1 MTGPAQGSSRVF
13 KVPANAPDPAALADA
28 WSKVVAN
35 ALDLVSASAARAAN
49 PHIPPPYDP
58 AAPARAF
65 GAFAAHLMTHP
76 TELLQA
82 QQQAAADW
90 MKLCSSA
97 ATRAVGGNAE
107 PVVEPERSD
116 RRFKDPAWSEE
127 PAFDYIKQAY
137 LLAARR
143 ALAMIENAEGLD
155 ADTRTR
161 VEFFTNQYIQAL
173 SPANFA
179 FTNPEAVRKAIDTGS
194 VSLLSGFAN
203 LLADAASDAGL
214 VQRRSTEDFELGVNI
229 AATPGA
235 VVYQNE
241 LMQLIQYNPTTDEV
255 YRRPLLYIPP
265 LVNKYYLLDLQPK
278 SSLIRWLVEQGH
290 TVFVISWVNPGPDLA
305 DMDMADYIKLGPI
318 AALDAIEQATGE
330 RTVDMFGFCMG
341 GTLVAMALAYLAG
354 SGEQDRV
361 ASATTIGTLFDFET
375 LGQWSTFTEPEQFR
389 AMERHLLHKG
399 FMAAQDLQALF
410 SAVRANDLIW
420 SSVVN
425 HYLLDREAPPSDIL
439 YWFADGSHLPRAFL
453 LTYARQMLRD
463 NLLKEPGGM
472 SIDGVPLDL
481 GAIQTPLLA
490 ISLKDDHVSA
500 WAATYESAKMF
511 GGPKQFLL
519 GSSGHNAGVI
529 NPPSA
534 NKHGYWTNEAM
545 PETAEDWMAGATR
558 NEGSWWPHWQ
568 ARLSEEG
575 QAEKVPA
582 RQPGAGAL
590 PVIEPAP
597 GSYVRKRD

>member
-1 MTGPAQGSSRVF
+1 MEDARVF
-13 KVPANAPDPAALADA
+13 KVPANAPDPSELADA
-28 WSKVVAN
+28 WSRVVAN
-35 ALDLVSASAARAAN
+35 AFELVSASATRSLD
-49 PHIPPPYDP
+49 PQVPLPYDL

-65 GAFAAHLMTHP
+65 GAFAAHLMANP
-76 TELLQA
+76 LELLKA
-82 QQQAAADW
+82 QQEAAADW
-90 MKLCSSA
+90 MKLWSSA
-97 ATRAVGGNAE
+97 AARAIGSEAA
-107 PVVEPERSD
+107 PAIEPERGD

-137 LLAARR
+137 LLATKRS
-143 ALAMIENAEGLD
+143 LAMIENANGLD
-155 ADTRTR
+155 EATRTK

-173 SPANFA
+173 SPTNFA
-179 FTNPEAVRKAIDTGS
+179 FTNPEAMRRAIDTGS

-203 LLADAASDAGL
+203 LLSDAASDAGL
-214 VQRRSTEDFELGVNI
+214 VQRRSSEDFELGVNI

-241 LMQLIQYNPTTDEV
+241 LMQLIQYTPTTDEV
-255 YRRPLLYIPP
+255 YRRPILYVPP

-290 TVFVISWVNPGPDLA
+290 TVFVVSWVNPGQELA
-305 DMDMADYIKLGPI
+305 DMDIADYIKLGPI

-330 RTVDMFGFCMG
+330 REIDMFGFCMG

-354 SGEQDRV
+354 KGEGDRV
-361 ASATTIGTLFDFET
+361 ASATTIGTLFDFQT
-375 LGQWSTFTEPEQFR
+375 LGQWSTFTEPEQLR

-453 LTYARQMLRD
+453 LTYAQQMLRD

-500 WAATYESAKMF
+500 WSATYDSARLF
-511 GGPKQFLL
+511 GGPVSFLL
-519 GSSGHNAGVI
+519 GGSGHNAGVI

-534 NKHGYWTNEAM
+534 NKHGFWINDEM
-545 PETAEDWMAGATR
+545 PETAEQWLEGAAR

-568 ARLSEEG
+568 ARLSEG
-575 QAEKVPA
+575 GKADKVPA
-582 RQPGAGAL
+582 RQPGDAAL
-590 PVIEPAP
+590 EVIEPAP
-597 GSYVRKRD
+597 GSYVRVRD